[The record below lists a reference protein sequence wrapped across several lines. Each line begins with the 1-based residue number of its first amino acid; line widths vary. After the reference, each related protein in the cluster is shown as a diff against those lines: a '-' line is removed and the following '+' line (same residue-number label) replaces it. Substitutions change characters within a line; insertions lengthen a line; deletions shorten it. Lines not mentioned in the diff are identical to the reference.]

1 MSKFCFKCGKEL
13 DDSAV
18 FCSGCG
24 ANQQL
29 NTTLTTD
36 DNVST
41 NVNTNTDTTATLEQ
55 QSAKTTSDEQATYT
69 TNTQPN
75 TNGYTRS
82 LVENRSIA
90 LSIIL
95 SIITCGIYGLFWYA
109 FMTNDANKVSG
120 EYDSTSG
127 GLTILY
133 SLLTCGLYKIYWSYK
148 VGKQLYNAG
157 SNYGKDISDNS
168 ILYLILSLF
177 GLSIISDAL
186 IQNDLIK
193 YLSYY

>member
-24 ANQQL
+24 ASQQL
-29 NTTLTTD
+29 NTTSTTD
-36 DNVST
+36 DNV
-41 NVNTNTDTTATLEQ
+41 NTNTNNDTTTTKQ
-55 QSAKTTSDEQATYT
+55 QPTQTTSDEQTTYT
-69 TNTQPN
+69 TNTQSN

-82 LVENRSIA
+82 LVKNRSIA

-109 FMTNDANKVSG
+109 FMVDDANKVSG

-157 SNYGKDISDNS
+157 SNCGKDISDNS

-186 IQNDLIK
+186 IQNDLN
-193 YLSYY
+193 SFSN

>member
-29 NTTLTTD
+29 NTTSTTD
-36 DNVST
+36 DNV
-41 NVNTNTDTTATLEQ
+41 NTNTNNDTTATTKQ
-55 QSAKTTSDEQATYT
+55 QPTQTTSNEQTTYT
-69 TNTQPN
+69 TNTQSN

-82 LVENRSIA
+82 LVKNRSIA

-109 FMTNDANKVSG
+109 FMVDDANKVSG

-157 SNYGKDISDNS
+157 SNCGKDISDNS

-177 GLSIISDAL
+177 GLSIISDA
-186 IQNDLIK
+186 
-193 YLSYY
+193 

>member
-29 NTTLTTD
+29 NTTSTID
-36 DNVST
+36 D
-41 NVNTNTDTTATLEQ
+41 NVNTNTNNDTTTTTQQ
-55 QSAKTTSDEQATYT
+55 QSTQTTSNEQTTYT
-69 TNTQPN
+69 TNTQSN

-82 LVENRSIA
+82 LVKNRSIA

-109 FMTNDANKVSG
+109 FMVDDANKVSG

-157 SNYGKDISDNS
+157 LNYGKDISDNS

-186 IQNDLIK
+186 IQNDLN
-193 YLSYY
+193 SFSN

>member
-24 ANQQL
+24 ASQQL
-29 NTTLTTD
+29 NTTSTTD
-36 DNVST
+36 DNV
-41 NVNTNTDTTATLEQ
+41 NTNTNNDTTATTKQ
-55 QSAKTTSDEQATYT
+55 QPTQTTSDEQTTYT
-69 TNTQPN
+69 TNTQSN
-75 TNGYTRS
+75 TKGNTRS
-82 LVENRSIA
+82 LVKNRSIA

-95 SIITCGIYGLFWYA
+95 SNITCGIYGLFWYA
-109 FMTNDANKVSG
+109 FMVDDANKVSG

-157 SNYGKDISDNS
+157 SNCGKDISDNS

-186 IQNDLIK
+186 IQNDLN
-193 YLSYY
+193 SFSN

>member
-24 ANQQL
+24 ASQQL
-29 NTTLTTD
+29 NTTSTTD
-36 DNVST
+36 DNV
-41 NVNTNTDTTATLEQ
+41 NTNTNNDTTTPKQ
-55 QSAKTTSDEQATYT
+55 QPTQTTSNEQTTYT
-69 TNTQPN
+69 TNTQSN

-82 LVENRSIA
+82 LVKNRSIA

-109 FMTNDANKVSG
+109 FMVDDANKVSG

-157 SNYGKDISDNS
+157 SNCGKDISDNS

-186 IQNDLIK
+186 IQNDLN
-193 YLSYY
+193 SFSN

>member
-24 ANQQL
+24 ASQQL
-29 NTTLTTD
+29 NTTSTTD
-36 DNVST
+36 DNV
-41 NVNTNTDTTATLEQ
+41 NTNTNNDTATTTQ
-55 QSAKTTSDEQATYT
+55 QQPTQTTSNEQTTYT
-69 TNTQPN
+69 TNTQSN

-82 LVENRSIA
+82 LVKNRSIA

-109 FMTNDANKVSG
+109 FMVDDANKVSG

-157 SNYGKDISDNS
+157 SNCGKDISDNS

-186 IQNDLIK
+186 IQNDLN
-193 YLSYY
+193 SFSN

>member
-24 ANQQL
+24 ASQQL
-29 NTTLTTD
+29 NTTSTTD
-36 DNVST
+36 DNVNT
-41 NVNTNTDTTATLEQ
+41 NTNTDTTTTTKQ
-55 QSAKTTSDEQATYT
+55 QSTQTTSNEQTTYT

-186 IQNDLIK
+186 IQNDLN
-193 YLSYY
+193 SFSN

>member
-29 NTTLTTD
+29 NTTSTTD
-36 DNVST
+36 DNV
-41 NVNTNTDTTATLEQ
+41 NTNTNNDTATTTQQ
-55 QSAKTTSDEQATYT
+55 QSATTASNEQTKS
-69 TNTQPN
+69 N
-75 TNGYTRS
+75 TNGYTRP

-186 IQNDLIK
+186 IQNDLN
-193 YLSYY
+193 SFSN

>member
-24 ANQQL
+24 ASQQL
-29 NTTLTTD
+29 NTTSTTD
-36 DNVST
+36 DNV
-41 NVNTNTDTTATLEQ
+41 NTNTNNDTTATTKQ
-55 QSAKTTSDEQATYT
+55 QPTQTTSDEQTTYT
-69 TNTQPN
+69 TNTQSN

-82 LVENRSIA
+82 LVKNRSIA

-109 FMTNDANKVSG
+109 FMVDDANKVSG

-186 IQNDLIK
+186 IQNDLN
-193 YLSYY
+193 SFSN

>member
-29 NTTLTTD
+29 NTTSTTD
-36 DNVST
+36 DNV
-41 NVNTNTDTTATLEQ
+41 NTNTNNDTATTTQQ
-55 QSAKTTSDEQATYT
+55 QSTQTTSNEQTTYT
-69 TNTQPN
+69 TNTQSN
-75 TNGYTRS
+75 TNGYTRP

-90 LSIIL
+90 LAIIL

-186 IQNDLIK
+186 IQNDLN
-193 YLSYY
+193 SFSN

>member
-29 NTTLTTD
+29 NTTSTTD
-36 DNVST
+36 DNV
-41 NVNTNTDTTATLEQ
+41 NTNTNNDTTTTTQQ
-55 QSAKTTSDEQATYT
+55 QSTQTTSNEQTTYT
-69 TNTQPN
+69 TNTQSN

-82 LVENRSIA
+82 LVKNRSIV

-109 FMTNDANKVSG
+109 FMVDDANKVSG

-157 SNYGKDISDNS
+157 SNCGKDISDNS

-186 IQNDLIK
+186 IQNDLN
-193 YLSYY
+193 SFSN

>member
-29 NTTLTTD
+29 NTTSTTD
-36 DNVST
+36 DNV
-41 NVNTNTDTTATLEQ
+41 NTNTNNDTATTTKQ
-55 QSAKTTSDEQATYT
+55 QSTQTTSNEQTTYT
-69 TNTQPN
+69 TNTRSN
-75 TNGYTRS
+75 TNGYTRP

-109 FMTNDANKVSG
+109 FMTNDANRVSG

-186 IQNDLIK
+186 IQNDLN
-193 YLSYY
+193 SFSN

>member
-29 NTTLTTD
+29 NTTSTTD
-36 DNVST
+36 DNV
-41 NVNTNTDTTATLEQ
+41 NTNTNNDTATTTKQ
-55 QSAKTTSDEQATYT
+55 QSTQTTSNEQTTYT
-69 TNTQPN
+69 TNTRSN
-75 TNGYTRS
+75 TNGYTRP

-90 LSIIL
+90 LAIIL

-168 ILYLILSLF
+168 ILYLILSLL

-186 IQNDLIK
+186 IQNDLN
-193 YLSYY
+193 SFSN

>member
-29 NTTLTTD
+29 NTTSTTD
-36 DNVST
+36 DNV
-41 NVNTNTDTTATLEQ
+41 NTNTNNDTTATTKQ
-55 QSAKTTSDEQATYT
+55 QPTQTTSNEQTTYT
-69 TNTQPN
+69 TNTQSN

-82 LVENRSIA
+82 LVKNRSIA

-109 FMTNDANKVSG
+109 FMVDDANKVSG

-157 SNYGKDISDNS
+157 SNCGKDISDNS

-186 IQNDLIK
+186 IQNDLN
-193 YLSYY
+193 SFSN

>member
-29 NTTLTTD
+29 NTTSTTD
-36 DNVST
+36 DNV
-41 NVNTNTDTTATLEQ
+41 NTNTNNDTATTTKQ
-55 QSAKTTSDEQATYT
+55 QSTQTTSNEQTTYT
-69 TNTQPN
+69 TNTRSN
-75 TNGYTRS
+75 TNGYTRP

-90 LSIIL
+90 LAIIL

-148 VGKQLYNAG
+148 AGKQLYNAG

-186 IQNDLIK
+186 IQNDLN
-193 YLSYY
+193 SFSN

>member
-29 NTTLTTD
+29 NTTSTTD

-41 NVNTNTDTTATLEQ
+41 NTNNDTTTPKQ
-55 QSAKTTSDEQATYT
+55 QPTQTTSNEQTTYT
-69 TNTQPN
+69 TNTQSN

-82 LVENRSIA
+82 LVKNRSIA

-109 FMTNDANKVSG
+109 FMVDDANKVSG

-157 SNYGKDISDNS
+157 SNCGKDISDNS

-186 IQNDLIK
+186 IQNDLN
-193 YLSYY
+193 SFSN

>member
-29 NTTLTTD
+29 NTTSTTD
-36 DNVST
+36 DNV
-41 NVNTNTDTTATLEQ
+41 NTNTNNDTATTTQQ
-55 QSAKTTSDEQATYT
+55 QSTQTTSNEQTTYT
-69 TNTQPN
+69 TNTRSN
-75 TNGYTRS
+75 TNGYTRP

-186 IQNDLIK
+186 IQNDLN
-193 YLSYY
+193 SFSN

>member
-29 NTTLTTD
+29 NTTSTID
-36 DNVST
+36 D
-41 NVNTNTDTTATLEQ
+41 NVNTNTNNDTTTTTKQ
-55 QSAKTTSDEQATYT
+55 QPTQTTSNEQTTYT
-69 TNTQPN
+69 TNTQSN

-82 LVENRSIA
+82 LVKNRSIA

-109 FMTNDANKVSG
+109 FMVDDANKVSG

-157 SNYGKDISDNS
+157 SNCGKDISDNS

-186 IQNDLIK
+186 IQNDLN
-193 YLSYY
+193 SFSN

>member
-29 NTTLTTD
+29 NTISTTD
-36 DNVST
+36 DNV
-41 NVNTNTDTTATLEQ
+41 NANTNNDTTTTTKQ
-55 QSAKTTSDEQATYT
+55 QPTQTTSNEQTTYT
-69 TNTQPN
+69 TNTQSN

-82 LVENRSIA
+82 LVKNRSIA

-109 FMTNDANKVSG
+109 FMVDDANKVSG

-157 SNYGKDISDNS
+157 SNCGKDISDNS

-186 IQNDLIK
+186 IQNDLN
-193 YLSYY
+193 SFSN

>member
-24 ANQQL
+24 ASQQL
-29 NTTLTTD
+29 NTTSTTD
-36 DNVST
+36 DNV
-41 NVNTNTDTTATLEQ
+41 NTNTNNDTTATTKQ
-55 QSAKTTSDEQATYT
+55 QPTQTTSNEQTTYT
-69 TNTQPN
+69 TNTQSN

-82 LVENRSIA
+82 LVKNRSIA

-109 FMTNDANKVSG
+109 FMVDDANKVSG

-157 SNYGKDISDNS
+157 SNCGKDISDNS

-186 IQNDLIK
+186 IQNDLN
-193 YLSYY
+193 SFSN

>member
-24 ANQQL
+24 SNQQL
-29 NTTLTTD
+29 NTTSTTD

-41 NVNTNTDTTATLEQ
+41 NTNNDTTTPKQ
-55 QSAKTTSDEQATYT
+55 QPTQTTSNEQTTYT
-69 TNTQPN
+69 TNTQSN

-82 LVENRSIA
+82 LVKNRSIA

-109 FMTNDANKVSG
+109 FMVDDANKVSG

-157 SNYGKDISDNS
+157 SNCGKDISDNS

-186 IQNDLIK
+186 IQNDLN
-193 YLSYY
+193 SFSN

>member
-29 NTTLTTD
+29 NTTSTTD
-36 DNVST
+36 DNV
-41 NVNTNTDTTATLEQ
+41 NANTNNDTTTTTKQ
-55 QSAKTTSDEQATYT
+55 QPTQTTSDEQTTYT
-69 TNTQPN
+69 TNTQSN

-82 LVENRSIA
+82 LVKNRSIA

-109 FMTNDANKVSG
+109 FMVDDANKVSG

-157 SNYGKDISDNS
+157 SNCGKDISDNS

-186 IQNDLIK
+186 IQNDLN
-193 YLSYY
+193 SFSN

>member
-29 NTTLTTD
+29 NATSTTD
-36 DNVST
+36 DNV
-41 NVNTNTDTTATLEQ
+41 NTNNDTATTTQQ
-55 QSAKTTSDEQATYT
+55 QSTQTTSNEQTTYT
-69 TNTQPN
+69 TNTRSN
-75 TNGYTRS
+75 TNGYTRP

-90 LSIIL
+90 LAIIL

-186 IQNDLIK
+186 IQNDLN
-193 YLSYY
+193 SFSN

>member
-24 ANQQL
+24 ASQQL
-29 NTTLTTD
+29 NTTSTTD

-41 NVNTNTDTTATLEQ
+41 NTNNDTTATTKQ
-55 QSAKTTSDEQATYT
+55 QPTQTTSDEQTTYT
-69 TNTQPN
+69 TNTQSN

-82 LVENRSIA
+82 LVKNRSIA

-109 FMTNDANKVSG
+109 FMVDDANKVSG

-157 SNYGKDISDNS
+157 SNCGKDISDNS

-186 IQNDLIK
+186 IQNDLN
-193 YLSYY
+193 SFSN

>member
-24 ANQQL
+24 ASQQL
-29 NTTLTTD
+29 NTTSTTD
-36 DNVST
+36 DNV
-41 NVNTNTDTTATLEQ
+41 NTNTNNDTTTTTQ
-55 QSAKTTSDEQATYT
+55 QQPTQTTSNEQTTYT
-69 TNTQPN
+69 TNTQSN

-82 LVENRSIA
+82 LVKNRSIA

-109 FMTNDANKVSG
+109 FMVDDANKVSG

-157 SNYGKDISDNS
+157 LNYGKDISDNS

-186 IQNDLIK
+186 IQNDLN
-193 YLSYY
+193 SFSN

>member
-29 NTTLTTD
+29 NTTSTTD

-41 NVNTNTDTTATLEQ
+41 NVNVNTNTDTTATTKQ
-55 QSAKTTSDEQATYT
+55 QSTKTTSDEQATYT

-95 SIITCGIYGLFWYA
+95 SI
-109 FMTNDANKVSG
+109 N
-120 EYDSTSG
+120 
-127 GLTILY
+127 
-133 SLLTCGLYKIYWSYK
+133 LLP
-148 VGKQLYNAG
+148 
-157 SNYGKDISDNS
+157 NS
-168 ILYLILSLF
+168 
-177 GLSIISDAL
+177 
-186 IQNDLIK
+186 
-193 YLSYY
+193 

>member
-29 NTTLTTD
+29 NTTSTTD
-36 DNVST
+36 DNV
-41 NVNTNTDTTATLEQ
+41 NTNTNNDTVTTTQQ
-55 QSAKTTSDEQATYT
+55 QSTQTTSNEQTTYT
-69 TNTQPN
+69 TNTQSN
-75 TNGYTRS
+75 TNGYTRP

-90 LSIIL
+90 LAIIL

-186 IQNDLIK
+186 IQNDLN
-193 YLSYY
+193 SFSN

>member
-29 NTTLTTD
+29 NTTSTTD

-41 NVNTNTDTTATLEQ
+41 NTNNDTTTPKQ
-55 QSAKTTSDEQATYT
+55 QPTQTTSNEQTTYT
-69 TNTQPN
+69 TNTQSN

-82 LVENRSIA
+82 LVKNRSIA

-109 FMTNDANKVSG
+109 FMVDDANKVSG

-157 SNYGKDISDNS
+157 LNYGKDISDNS

-186 IQNDLIK
+186 IQNDLN
-193 YLSYY
+193 SFSN

>member
-29 NTTLTTD
+29 NTTSTTD
-36 DNVST
+36 DNVS
-41 NVNTNTDTTATLEQ
+41 TNTDTTATLEQ

-95 SIITCGIYGLFWYA
+95 SIITCGIYGIFWYA

-120 EYDSTSG
+120 EYD
-127 GLTILY
+127 
-133 SLLTCGLYKIYWSYK
+133 
-148 VGKQLYNAG
+148 
-157 SNYGKDISDNS
+157 
-168 ILYLILSLF
+168 
-177 GLSIISDAL
+177 
-186 IQNDLIK
+186 
-193 YLSYY
+193 

>member
-29 NTTLTTD
+29 NTTSTTD
-36 DNVST
+36 DNVSANV

-55 QSAKTTSDEQATYT
+55 QPAKTTSDEQATYT
-69 TNTQPN
+69 TNTRPN
-75 TNGYTRS
+75 TNGYTRP

-109 FMTNDANKVSG
+109 FMTDDVNKVSG

-157 SNYGKDISDNS
+157 SNCGKDISDNS

-186 IQNDLIK
+186 IQNDLN
-193 YLSYY
+193 SFSN

>member
-29 NTTLTTD
+29 NTTSTTD
-36 DNVST
+36 DNV
-41 NVNTNTDTTATLEQ
+41 NTNTNNDTTATTKQ
-55 QSAKTTSDEQATYT
+55 QPTQTTSNEQTTYT
-69 TNTQPN
+69 TNTQSN

-148 VGKQLYNAG
+148 VGKQLYNA
-157 SNYGKDISDNS
+157 
-168 ILYLILSLF
+168 
-177 GLSIISDAL
+177 
-186 IQNDLIK
+186 
-193 YLSYY
+193 

>member
-29 NTTLTTD
+29 NTTSTTD
-36 DNVST
+36 NNVST
-41 NVNTNTDTTATLEQ
+41 NTNNDTTATTKQ
-55 QSAKTTSDEQATYT
+55 QPAKTTSNEQTTYT
-69 TNTQPN
+69 TNTQSN

-82 LVENRSIA
+82 LVKNRSIA

-109 FMTNDANKVSG
+109 FMVDDANKVSG

-157 SNYGKDISDNS
+157 SNCGKDISDNS

-186 IQNDLIK
+186 IQNDLN
-193 YLSYY
+193 SFSN

>member
-29 NTTLTTD
+29 NTTSTTD
-36 DNVST
+36 DNV
-41 NVNTNTDTTATLEQ
+41 NANTNNDTTTTTKQ
-55 QSAKTTSDEQATYT
+55 QPTQTTSNEQTTYT
-69 TNTQPN
+69 TNTQSN

-82 LVENRSIA
+82 LVKNRSIA

-109 FMTNDANKVSG
+109 FMVDDANKVSG

-157 SNYGKDISDNS
+157 SNCGKDISDNS

-186 IQNDLIK
+186 IQNDLN
-193 YLSYY
+193 SFSN

>member
-29 NTTLTTD
+29 NTTSTTD
-36 DNVST
+36 DNV
-41 NVNTNTDTTATLEQ
+41 NTNTNNDTATTTQ
-55 QSAKTTSDEQATYT
+55 QQPTQTTSNEQTTYT
-69 TNTQPN
+69 TNTQSN

-82 LVENRSIA
+82 LVKNRSIV

-109 FMTNDANKVSG
+109 FMVDDANKVSG

-157 SNYGKDISDNS
+157 LNYGKDISDNS

-186 IQNDLIK
+186 IQNDLN
-193 YLSYY
+193 SFSN

>member
-29 NTTLTTD
+29 NTTSTTD
-36 DNVST
+36 DNV
-41 NVNTNTDTTATLEQ
+41 NTNTNNDTATTTQ
-55 QSAKTTSDEQATYT
+55 QQPTQTTSNEQTTYT
-69 TNTQPN
+69 TNTQSN

-82 LVENRSIA
+82 LVKNRSIA

-95 SIITCGIYGLFWYA
+95 SIITWGIYGLFWYA
-109 FMTNDANKVSG
+109 FMVDDANKVSG

-157 SNYGKDISDNS
+157 LNYGKDISDNS

-186 IQNDLIK
+186 IQNDLN
-193 YLSYY
+193 SFSN

>member
-29 NTTLTTD
+29 NTTSTTD
-36 DNVST
+36 DNV
-41 NVNTNTDTTATLEQ
+41 NTNTNNDTVTTTQQ
-55 QSAKTTSDEQATYT
+55 QSTQTTSNEQTTYT
-69 TNTQPN
+69 TNTRSN
-75 TNGYTRS
+75 TNGYTRP

-90 LSIIL
+90 LAIIL

-186 IQNDLIK
+186 IQNDLN
-193 YLSYY
+193 SFSN

>member
-29 NTTLTTD
+29 NTTSTTD
-36 DNVST
+36 DNV
-41 NVNTNTDTTATLEQ
+41 NTNTNNDTATTTKQ
-55 QSAKTTSDEQATYT
+55 QSTQTTSNEQTTYT
-69 TNTQPN
+69 TNTRSN
-75 TNGYTRS
+75 TNGYTRP

-90 LSIIL
+90 LAIIL

-109 FMTNDANKVSG
+109 FMTNDANRVSG

-157 SNYGKDISDNS
+157 SNYGKNISDNS

-186 IQNDLIK
+186 IQNDLN
-193 YLSYY
+193 SFSN

>member
-29 NTTLTTD
+29 NTTSTTD
-36 DNVST
+36 DNV
-41 NVNTNTDTTATLEQ
+41 NTNTNNDTATTTQQ
-55 QSAKTTSDEQATYT
+55 QSTQTTSNEQTTYT
-69 TNTQPN
+69 TNTRSN
-75 TNGYTRS
+75 TNGYTRP

-90 LSIIL
+90 LAIIL

-186 IQNDLIK
+186 IQNDLN
-193 YLSYY
+193 SFSN